1 MKAAVLEKPLHMTL
15 REIDLPVRLGP
26 GDVKIRLKAV
36 GICGSDL
43 HYYLHGHIG
52 HFKVEQPMVL
62 GHEAAGEVVEIGQAV
77 TNLKVG
83 DRVAMEPGIPD
94 WTSRAAQ
101 LGLYNLDPAVRFWA
115 TPPIHGCLTPE
126 VVHPANLT
134 FKLPD
139 TVSYQEGAFVEPL
152 AIGMQAVTK
161 ARVLPGQTA
170 VVIGAG
176 TIGMMTALAAL
187 AAGVSKVIMTD
198 IQEEKLKIAGGY
210 EGILPVNVGRQSV
223 REVVKNITDGW
234 GVDLVFEASGSS
246 RAYAGIF
253 DLLCPG
259 GCLVLVGM
267 PPDPV
272 EIDIIA
278 AQVKEARIES
288 VFRYANVYP
297 RTIALLASGKIN
309 VKPLISKTFPFE
321 QSVEA
326 FRFAAEGRPDVVK
339 TQIIF

>member
-1 MKAAVLEKPLHMTL
+1 MKAAILEKPLHVTV
-15 REIDLPVRLGP
+15 REIDLPLTLGP
-26 GDVKIRLKAV
+26 DDVKIAIKAV

-52 HFKVEQPMVL
+52 PFKVEEPMIL
-62 GHEAAGEVVEIGQAV
+62 GHEAAGQIIAV
-77 TNLKVG
+77 GERVTHLKIG

-101 LGLYNLDPAVRFWA
+101 MGLYNLDPSVRFWA

-139 TVSYQEGAFVEPL
+139 HVSYQEGAFVEPL

-161 ARVLPGQTA
+161 ARILPGQIA

-187 AAGVSKVIMTD
+187 AAGVSTIIMTD
-198 IQEEKLKIAGGY
+198 IQEEKLQIAGGY
-210 EGILPVNVGRQSV
+210 KGILPVNVARQSV
-223 REVVKNITDGW
+223 AEAVKQITDGW
-234 GVDLVFEASGSS
+234 GADLVFEASGSPH
-246 RAYAGIF
+246 AYKGIF

-267 PPDPV
+267 PPNPV
-272 EIDIIA
+272 EIDIVG
-278 AQVKEARIES
+278 AQAKEIRFES

-297 RTIALLASGKIN
+297 RTIALLGSGKIN

-321 QSVEA
+321 EAIEA
-326 FRFAAEGRPDVVK
+326 FTFAAEGRPDVVK
-339 TQIIF
+339 TQIVF

>member
-1 MKAAVLEKPLHMTL
+1 MKAAILEKPLHVTV
-15 REIDLPVRLGP
+15 RDIDLPVTPGP
-26 GDVKIRLKAV
+26 EEVKIAIKAV

-52 HFKVEQPMVL
+52 HFKVEEPMIL
-62 GHEAAGEVVEIGQAV
+62 GHEAAGQIVAVGEKV

-101 LGLYNLDPAVRFWA
+101 MGFYNLDPAVRFWA

-139 TVSYQEGAFVEPL
+139 NVSYQEGAFVEPL

-161 ARVLPGQTA
+161 AHILPGQIA

-187 AAGVSKVIMTD
+187 AAGVSTVIMTD
-198 IQEEKLKIAGGY
+198 IQEEKLQIAGGY
-210 EGILPVNVGRQSV
+210 KGILPVNVARRNV
-223 REVVKNITDGW
+223 AEVVKEITDGW
-234 GVDLVFEASGSS
+234 GADLVFEASGSPH
-246 RAYAGIF
+246 AYKGLF

-267 PPDPV
+267 PPNPV

-278 AQVKEARIES
+278 IQAKEIRIES

-297 RTIALLASGKIN
+297 RTIALLGSGKID

-326 FRFAAEGRPDVVK
+326 FKFAAEGHPNVVK
-339 TQIIF
+339 TQIVF

>member
-1 MKAAVLEKPLHMTL
+1 MKAAILEKPLHVTL
-15 REIDLPVRLGP
+15 REIDLPLVPGP
-26 GDVKIRLKAV
+26 EEVKIAIKAV

-43 HYYLHGHIG
+43 HYYLHGQIG
-52 HFKVEQPMVL
+52 HFKVEAPMIL
-62 GHEAAGEVVEIGQAV
+62 GHEAAGQVVAVGEKV
-77 TNLKVG
+77 TNLRVG

-101 LGLYNLDPAVRFWA
+101 MGIYNLDPAVRFWA

-126 VVHPANLT
+126 IVHPANLT

-139 TVSYQEGAFVEPL
+139 HVSYQEGAFVEPL

-161 ARVLPGQTA
+161 ARILPGQIA

-187 AAGVSKVIMTD
+187 AAGVSTVIMTD
-198 IQEEKLKIAGGY
+198 IQEEKLQIAGGY
-210 EGILPVNVGRQSV
+210 EGILPVNVAQRNV
-223 REVVKNITDGW
+223 AEVVKEITDGW
-234 GVDLVFEASGSS
+234 GADLVFEASGSPHV
-246 RAYAGIF
+246 YKGIF

-267 PPDPV
+267 PPRPV

-278 AQVKEARIES
+278 IQAKEIRIES

-297 RTIALLASGKIN
+297 RTIALLGSGKID
-309 VKPLISKTFPFE
+309 VKPLISRTFPFE

-326 FRFAAEGRPDVVK
+326 FAFAAEGRPDVVK
-339 TQIIF
+339 TQIVF